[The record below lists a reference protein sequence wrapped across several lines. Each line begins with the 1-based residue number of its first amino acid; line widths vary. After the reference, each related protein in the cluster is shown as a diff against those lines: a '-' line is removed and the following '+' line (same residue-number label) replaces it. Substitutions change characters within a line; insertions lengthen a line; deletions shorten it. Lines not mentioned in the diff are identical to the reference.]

1 MPITCFSAAPGWG
14 GGAAEISL
22 LLQTIKIHVIY
33 KYFCVH
39 YSIEKLYNHIK
50 KTSQPALQP
59 LIITQSG
66 GNL

>member
-1 MPITCFSAAPGWG
+1 MFLRRSRVG
-14 GGAAEISL
+14 GGGGLAEISL
-22 LLQTIKIHVIY
+22 LSQTIKIHVIY

-39 YSIEKLYNHIK
+39 YNSVEKLYNHIK